1 MKFVLQMM
9 LFHLFFIGHAYG
21 QERVFGHELPS
32 MNPGDYVDNKDTK
45 AALTEAYKWYR
56 ENKDKDTSANSAYRN
71 YLYEQDQIAARDDV
85 ACADCPRFTK
95 LTKQVNDALKILA
108 KDPKLSETDLIE
120 EIGSLDA
127 MYAIS
132 MDVSR
137 YNGPRNC
144 FRSELNFYDFESK
157 NFSFEDQ
164 KAVLIMTK
172 NIDAKQI
179 SAVQMR
185 MPGSKKIYYYRG
197 KPPHQDKIVKV
208 SIDGYN
214 NAKVDYFVMREQT
227 IDKKRDEELLKG
239 YNPKKLAEEEAKA
252 KALANKC
259 TEKRKMMGFLD
270 TYDSRYDENCQL
282 IGDEKSY
289 FRTNYGVGLETNG
302 FLPKKLVVLEAEG
315 RTPIAEGLNAT
326 VKSEVSSSKLEV
338 ELGLKDDKNEA
349 YVTMKAND
357 QGRAE
362 VGVPYKFN
370 VYATDLNINGQVI
383 VGNQGDQKTSFV
395 LKEGAEPIAN
405 FDIGQDRNREFA
417 SIGKSTKLG
426 LGDLSLKFETARDKN
441 TDVISKGAW
450 FRYSVQW

>member
-1 MKFVLQMM
+1 MKFAFQIVL
-9 LFHLFFIGHAYG
+9 LLCFLSGHAYG
-21 QERVFGHELPS
+21 QERVFGRQMPS
-32 MNPGDYVDNKDTK
+32 MNPGDYVDNKDAK
-45 AALTEAYKWYR
+45 AALTDAYKWYR
-56 ENKDKDTSANSAYRN
+56 ENKDKDPIGNNAYKN
-71 YLYEQDQIAARDDV
+71 YLYEQDQIEARNDV

-95 LTKQVNDALKILA
+95 LTKQVNDVLKVMA
-108 KDPKLSETDLIE
+108 RDPKMSETDLVE

-127 MYAIS
+127 MYAIT

-137 YNGPRNC
+137 YNGPHNC

-172 NIDAKQI
+172 NIDASQI
-179 SAVQMR
+179 TAIQMR

-208 SIDGYN
+208 SIDGN
-214 NAKVDYFVMREQT
+214 NKAKVDYFVMRELAA
-227 IDKKRDEELLKG
+227 DKKRDEKLIKSFD
-239 YNPKKLAEEEAKA
+239 PKKLAEEEAKA
-252 KALANKC
+252 KALINDC
-259 TEKRKMMGFLD
+259 TKKRKLKGYID
-270 TYDSRYDENCQL
+270 SYDSRYDENCKL

-289 FRTNYGVGLETNG
+289 FKTNYGVGLETNG
-302 FLPKKLVVLEAEG
+302 FLPRKLVVLEAEG
-315 RTPIAEGLNAT
+315 KTPIVEGINAT
-326 VKSEVSSSKLEV
+326 VKTEVSSSKREV

-357 QGRAE
+357 QGKAE

-395 LKEGAEPIAN
+395 LKEGTEAIAN
-405 FDIGQDRNREFA
+405 FDIGQDQNREFA
-417 SIGKSTKLG
+417 SVGKSTKI
-426 LGDLSLKFETARDKN
+426 GDGNLSIKFETARDKH
-441 TDVISKGAW
+441 TDAISKGAW
-450 FRYSVQW
+450 FRYSIQW